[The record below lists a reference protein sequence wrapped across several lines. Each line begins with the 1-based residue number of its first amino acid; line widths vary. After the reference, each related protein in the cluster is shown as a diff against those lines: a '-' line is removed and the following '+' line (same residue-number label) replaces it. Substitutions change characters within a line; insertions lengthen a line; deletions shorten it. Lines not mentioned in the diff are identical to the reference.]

1 MTGLTGDQI
10 HLGAGV
16 AGIPLPD
23 VGLTELISNITGG
36 SRTAQG
42 GSNLV
47 GASSANT
54 GYTGPIASYPIASY
68 PPAGGGTPPPSG
80 TKTGTGTGTGG
91 TATGDPNAGKA
102 GFFQNEFG
110 QWVPIGPST
119 GGDMSSQI
127 SDAYQPALNALGEYQ
142 NAVQSGYQG
151 DVSNIGQQYANTQQA
166 TTQQGQQLETSTNT
180 EQDAFNKMLSSAYDD
195 AVRAYN
201 ALKQQG
207 INRFGGASSAGQ
219 AVGELAQQE
228 FARQQGKTAQQG
240 LQGTQQ
246 FAAERTKIKN
256 YISQKMNDLDSWKNT
271 ALNDLKKNLN
281 DSLANIAMRRGDIEA
296 NKTKDKLA
304 ALQSAVQQSQQIAS
318 TDRQFRQQL
327 ALAAVNQLQTVSGRV
342 FTPQEWGQYFNE
354 VMATLAPGLPSTIG
368 QTTPQTAATASTGA
382 LAQLNRKKAG
392 QDELSQTNTLPGTIQ
407 DTVQNFT
414 A

>member
-54 GYTGPIASYPIASY
+54 GYTGPIASYPMASY
-68 PPAGGGTPPPSG
+68 PQPTTGGGAGGGA
-80 TKTGTGTGTGG
+80 TGGGGTGG
-91 TATGDPNAGKA
+91 TTTGDPNAGKPGYFYDSA
-102 GFFQNEFG
+102 HG
-110 QWVPIGPST
+110 WVPIGAST
-119 GGDMSSQI
+119 GGGDMASQI
-127 SDAYQPALNALGEYQ
+127 SEAYQPALNALGEYQ
-142 NAVQSGYQG
+142 NAVQSGYEG
-151 DVSNIGQQYANTQQA
+151 DVSNVGQQYANTQQA
-166 TTQQGQQLETSTNT
+166 TTAQGQQLETSTNQ

-246 FAAERTKIKN
+246 FATERTKIKN
-256 YISQKMNDLDSWKNT
+256 YISQKMNDLDTWKNT

-354 VMATLAPGLPSTIG
+354 VMATLAPGLPSVIG
-368 QTTPQTAATASTGA
+368 QTTVSPTAANATSAY
-382 LAQLNRKKAG
+382 AQLARKKAG
-392 QDELSQTNTLPGTIQ
+392 TDELNQTNTLPGTTQ
-407 DTVQNFT
+407 GTT
-414 A
+414 